1 MTSRVLAVVGF
12 ACPLFLV
19 VVVLLMRAGFI
30 TFSDDFTG
38 FKGLGFLITCL
49 AIAVPA
55 GLAASAAALW
65 LDRRSWLTRAAM
77 AVNALLAAAA
87 LFLMAQLAF

>member
-1 MTSRVLAVVGF
+1 MTSRVLAAVGF

-19 VVVLLMRAGFI
+19 VIVLLMRAGVI

-49 AIAVPA
+49 TIAVPA
-55 GLAASAAALW
+55 GLAASAGALW
-65 LDRRSWLTRAAM
+65 MDRRSWLARAAM
-77 AVNALLAAAA
+77 AMNALLAAAA
-87 LFLMAQLAF
+87 LFLMPQLAF